1 MDQLR
6 LNLFLK
12 YAGKAESLDLLMGR
26 LRGMG
31 RGEEELG
38 RIRELFK
45 GMGEG
50 ISGRVIGRILGEMR
64 NSSIEVGEEYIERVI
79 REMGEIGLEGKREE
93 RRKMEAMGSWYDMR
107 LRELLEGKEEGEAI
121 YNYVRGIDNG
131 LYRLVLGILGNG
143 EAGYGDIYKK
153 MEEVKKLPI
162 KYWEWLSKRYG
173 EGGRSE
179 VAESM
184 EESLIIL
191 GRYHGAEAGIL
202 DKYNHSI
209 DFQNLVKGLIGK
221 RDLTR
226 LADFSLG
233 EIRELL
239 HLYALSNLTFGAE
252 NKEVLLREPEEDK
265 IGEVGEWR
273 IWAPSSRERS
283 CAAVGVDPETLDP
296 RVQWCTARTKK
307 SNLFYNY
314 SLSGIIFYI
323 IKKDPKVN
331 EDWLSVG
338 FRGGEPVLNG
348 EDMIST
354 DGANERGLTHKRLV
368 EILGKNYDEIMRVM
382 RAYVKSLGGISNS
395 PTYKKVEEAV
405 KDMESYRNFLKGNS
419 KKEVDQFNL
428 KILEQGIKI
437 SSQVMEEIAKS
448 TEDDRV
454 KKLLI
459 ERGGIEQLLKYL
471 DNNSNFKT
479 LHKEIIEKLTKSKD
493 RGGIEKV
500 LKSLIL
506 DKSEGNLE
514 VRYNIVKHFNY
525 FDNFVD
531 VYVELLLDPSEYIVK
546 TLIVEIIRGSEEK
559 QKEIFEHLAKK
570 ERKIKPEILNYLIKY
585 YLSNIYIAKYL
596 IKISEDEDLL
606 KSIYNEF
613 YNNVAI
619 QFLALNKI
627 KDSEFIN
634 NILDN
639 VPNLEGSQEFD
650 NYNEMKKRLA
660 SESSNSQILEK
671 LISDP
676 SLQIRLLLAS
686 NKNAGKILE
695 KLLEDPEEEVR
706 IILSLN
712 TFDNDFL
719 EKLKED
725 KSLLVRNLVIARTS
739 MDEKAL
745 RKVIEGSDKMIEEF
759 DGADSLQNK
768 KINLIN
774 TAKWIAM
781 RRLKEVGDKTSKAV
795 KLNKAMD
802 KFGEMIKLW
811 MKLGW

>member
-1 MDQLR
+1 M
-6 LNLFLK
+6 
-12 YAGKAESLDLLMGR
+12 
-26 LRGMG
+26 
-31 RGEEELG
+31 
-38 RIRELFK
+38 
-45 GMGEG
+45 
-50 ISGRVIGRILGEMR
+50 
-64 NSSIEVGEEYIERVI
+64 
-79 REMGEIGLEGKREE
+79 
-93 RRKMEAMGSWYDMR
+93 
-107 LRELLEGKEEGEAI
+107 
-121 YNYVRGIDNG
+121 
-131 LYRLVLGILGNG
+131 
-143 EAGYGDIYKK
+143 
-153 MEEVKKLPI
+153 
-162 KYWEWLSKRYG
+162 
-173 EGGRSE
+173 
-179 VAESM
+179 
-184 EESLIIL
+184 
-191 GRYHGAEAGIL
+191 
-202 DKYNHSI
+202 
-209 DFQNLVKGLIGK
+209 
-221 RDLTR
+221 
-226 LADFSLG
+226 
-233 EIRELL
+233 
-239 HLYALSNLTFGAE
+239 
-252 NKEVLLREPEEDK
+252 
-265 IGEVGEWR
+265 
-273 IWAPSSRERS
+273 
-283 CAAVGVDPETLDP
+283 
-296 RVQWCTARTKK
+296 
-307 SNLFYNY
+307 
-314 SLSGIIFYI
+314 
-323 IKKDPKVN
+323 
-331 EDWLSVG
+331 
-338 FRGGEPVLNG
+338 
-348 EDMIST
+348 
-354 DGANERGLTHKRLV
+354 
-368 EILGKNYDEIMRVM
+368 
-382 RAYVKSLGGISNS
+382 
-395 PTYKKVEEAV
+395 
-405 KDMESYRNFLKGNS
+405 
-419 KKEVDQFNL
+419 
-428 KILEQGIKI
+428 
-437 SSQVMEEIAKS
+437 
-448 TEDDRV
+448 
-454 KKLLI
+454 
-459 ERGGIEQLLKYL
+459 
-471 DNNSNFKT
+471 
-479 LHKEIIEKLTKSKD
+479 
-493 RGGIEKV
+493 
-500 LKSLIL
+500 KSLIL

-781 RRLKEVGDKTSKAV
+781 GRLKEVGDKTSKAV